1 MAKVAKAKKAEGSS
15 AATAGLA
22 SPSGGTGGAPTAA
35 PANPKMSEAEVEVA
49 LKGVPEWSHVGE
61 VIQRTYQF
69 GDFVSAM
76 RFVNAVALEA
86 ERVQHHPDVM
96 IRYNKVTLSLATHD
110 AGGITGK
117 DFSLAAQADALSA
130 VATKP
135 G

>member
-1 MAKVAKAKKAEGSS
+1 MAKLARAKKGEG
-15 AATAGLA
+15 A
-22 SPSGGTGGAPTAA
+22 GGAPTNAPGGSASVAAA
-35 PANPKMSEAEVEVA
+35 PESPVNPKMTEAEVEVA
-49 LKGVPEWSHVGE
+49 LKAVPEWSHVGE

-130 VATKP
+130 VAAKA